1 MAFKIVIFTNKY
13 QFTQRIFMVLRRSG
27 SHGFLE
33 NKIVQPKN
41 FLNNLSLKLKTDVI
55 ARVF

>member
-13 QFTQRIFMVLRRSG
+13 QFTQRISLISKIKI
-27 SHGFLE
+27 SSGFLE